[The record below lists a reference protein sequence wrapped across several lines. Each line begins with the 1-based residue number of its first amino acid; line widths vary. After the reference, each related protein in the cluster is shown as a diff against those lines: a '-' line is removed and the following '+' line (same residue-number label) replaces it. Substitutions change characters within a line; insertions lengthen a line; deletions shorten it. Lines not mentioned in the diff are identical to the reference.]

1 MCQPDPKPDDQID
14 KRQLK
19 AAIYFAIN
27 NVPHIDKATLER
39 FLELVNTTGSHGSIA
54 QKQVIKKMALL
65 MKYVPDT
72 CKHSLLTLS
81 DLLDLS
87 WPATIESM
95 TRDLVVPGSVRAESH
110 LNKLMEDFNQL
121 C

>member
-1 MCQPDPKPDDQID
+1 MMCQPGPELEGQID

-19 AAIYFAIN
+19 AAIYFAIS

-39 FLELVNTTGSHGSIA
+39 FLELVNTTGSHGSIG
-54 QKQVIKKMALL
+54 QKQLIQKMALL

-72 CKHSLLTLS
+72 CNRSLLTLS

-87 WPATIESM
+87 WPAT
-95 TRDLVVPGSVRAESH
+95 TGPVRAESH
-110 LNKLMEDFNQL
+110 LNKSMEDFNQL